1 MGSRNG
7 KARRVA
13 LYGMLTALAFI
24 LSYVE
29 SLVPVTVG
37 IPGVKLGLA
46 NLVVVIALYTL
57 DLKGAFVISVVRIV
71 LSGLTFGGL
80 LSMLYSLA
88 GGLLSFAVMAILSRK
103 KLFGTVGVS
112 VCGGVAHNIGQLLVA
127 APAAWALSRL
137 RFRGRRVVGAESV
150 RYYFPGLLISGS
162 VAGVLIGLLGG
173 WMTGRVQDYLAKRR

>member
-1 MGSRNG
+1 MGSRNS

-29 SLVPVTVG
+29 SLVPVTLG

-80 LSMLYSLA
+80 FSMLYSLA

-103 KLFGTVGVS
+103 KVFGTVGVS

-127 APAAWALSRL
+127 MAVLET
-137 RFRGRRVVGAESV
+137 ESV
-150 RYYFPGLLISGS
+150 WYYFPVLLISGS

>member
-1 MGSRNG
+1 MGSRNS

-29 SLVPVTVG
+29 SLVPVTAG

-80 LSMLYSLA
+80 FSMLYSLA

-127 APAAWALSRL
+127 MAVLET
-137 RFRGRRVVGAESV
+137 ESV
-150 RYYFPGLLISGS
+150 WYYFPVLLISGS

>member
-1 MGSRNG
+1 MGSRNS

-103 KLFGTVGVS
+103 KVFGTVGVS

-127 APAAWALSRL
+127 MAVLET
-137 RFRGRRVVGAESV
+137 ESV
-150 RYYFPGLLISGS
+150 WYYFPVLLISGS

>member
-1 MGSRNG
+1 MGSRNS

-103 KLFGTVGVS
+103 KVFGTVGVS

-127 APAAWALSRL
+127 MAVLET
-137 RFRGRRVVGAESV
+137 ESV
-150 RYYFPGLLISGS
+150 WYYFPVLLISGS

-173 WMTGRVQDYLAKRR
+173 WMTGRVQEYLAKRR

>member
-1 MGSRNG
+1 MGSRNS

-29 SLVPVTVG
+29 SLVPVTLG

-88 GGLLSFAVMAILSRK
+88 GGLFSFAVMAILSRK
-103 KLFGTVGVS
+103 KVFGTVGVS

-127 APAAWALSRL
+127 MAVLET
-137 RFRGRRVVGAESV
+137 ESV
-150 RYYFPGLLISGS
+150 WYYFPVLLISGS

>member
-1 MGSRNG
+1 MGSRNS

-46 NLVVVIALYTL
+46 NLVVLIALYTL
-57 DLKGAFVISVVRIV
+57 DLKGAFVISVIRIV

-80 LSMLYSLA
+80 FSMLYSLA

-127 APAAWALSRL
+127 MAVLET
-137 RFRGRRVVGAESV
+137 ESV
-150 RYYFPGLLISGS
+150 WYYFPVLLISGS

>member
-1 MGSRNG
+1 MGSRNS

-29 SLVPVTVG
+29 SLVPVTLG

-46 NLVVVIALYTL
+46 NLVVLIALYTL
-57 DLKGAFVISVVRIV
+57 DLKGAFVISVVRII

-80 LSMLYSLA
+80 FSMLYSLA

-103 KLFGTVGVS
+103 KLLGTVGVS

-127 APAAWALSRL
+127 MAVLET
-137 RFRGRRVVGAESV
+137 ESV
-150 RYYFPGLLISGS
+150 WYYFPVLLISGS

>member
-1 MGSRNG
+1 MGSRNS

-57 DLKGAFVISVVRIV
+57 DLKGAFVISAVRIV

-80 LSMLYSLA
+80 FSMLYSLA

-127 APAAWALSRL
+127 MAVLET
-137 RFRGRRVVGAESV
+137 ESV
-150 RYYFPGLLISGS
+150 WYYFPVLLISGS

>member
-1 MGSRNG
+1 MGSRNS

-80 LSMLYSLA
+80 FSMLYSLA

-103 KLFGTVGVS
+103 KVFGTVGVS

-127 APAAWALSRL
+127 MAVLET
-137 RFRGRRVVGAESV
+137 ESV
-150 RYYFPGLLISGS
+150 WYYFPVLLISGS

>member
-1 MGSRNG
+1 MGSRNS

-57 DLKGAFVISVVRIV
+57 DLKGAFVISAVRIV

-80 LSMLYSLA
+80 FSMLYSLA
-88 GGLLSFAVMAILSRK
+88 GGLFSFAVMAILSRK
-103 KLFGTVGVS
+103 KVFGTVGVS

-127 APAAWALSRL
+127 MAVLET
-137 RFRGRRVVGAESV
+137 ESV
-150 RYYFPGLLISGS
+150 WYYFPVLLISGS

-173 WMTGRVQDYLAKRR
+173 WMTGRIQDYLAKRR

>member
-1 MGSRNG
+1 MGSRNS

-13 LYGMLTALAFI
+13 LYGMLTALAVI

-80 LSMLYSLA
+80 FSMLYSLA

-127 APAAWALSRL
+127 MAVLET
-137 RFRGRRVVGAESV
+137 ESV
-150 RYYFPGLLISGS
+150 WYYFPVLLISGS

>member
-1 MGSRNG
+1 MGSRNS

-80 LSMLYSLA
+80 FSMLYSLA

-127 APAAWALSRL
+127 MAVLET
-137 RFRGRRVVGAESV
+137 ESV
-150 RYYFPGLLISGS
+150 WYYFPVLLISGS

-173 WMTGRVQDYLAKRR
+173 WMTGRIQDYLAKRR

>member
-1 MGSRNG
+1 MGSRNS

-80 LSMLYSLA
+80 FSMLYSLA

-127 APAAWALSRL
+127 MAVLET
-137 RFRGRRVVGAESV
+137 ESIW
-150 RYYFPGLLISGS
+150 YYFPVLLISGS

>member
-1 MGSRNG
+1 MGSRNS

-29 SLVPVTVG
+29 SLVPVTLG

-103 KLFGTVGVS
+103 KVFGTVGVS

-127 APAAWALSRL
+127 MAVLET
-137 RFRGRRVVGAESV
+137 ESV
-150 RYYFPGLLISGS
+150 WYYFPVLLISGS

>member
-1 MGSRNG
+1 MGSRNS

-29 SLVPVTVG
+29 SLVPVTLG

-57 DLKGAFVISVVRIV
+57 DLKGAFIISVVRIV

-80 LSMLYSLA
+80 FSMLYSLA
-88 GGLLSFAVMAILSRK
+88 GGLFSFAVMAILSRK

-127 APAAWALSRL
+127 MAVLET
-137 RFRGRRVVGAESV
+137 ESV
-150 RYYFPGLLISGS
+150 WYYFPVLLISGS

>member
-1 MGSRNG
+1 MGSRNS

-80 LSMLYSLA
+80 FSMLYSLA
-88 GGLLSFAVMAILSRK
+88 GGLFSFAVMAILSRK
-103 KLFGTVGVS
+103 KVFGTVGVS

-127 APAAWALSRL
+127 MAVLET
-137 RFRGRRVVGAESV
+137 ESV
-150 RYYFPGLLISGS
+150 WYYFPVLLISGS

>member
-29 SLVPVTVG
+29 SLVPVTLG

-80 LSMLYSLA
+80 FSMLYSLA

-127 APAAWALSRL
+127 MAVL
-137 RFRGRRVVGAESV
+137 GTESV
-150 RYYFPGLLISGS
+150 WYYFPVLLISGS

-173 WMTGRVQDYLAKRR
+173 WMTGRIQDYLAKRR

>member
-1 MGSRNG
+1 MGSRNS

-29 SLVPVTVG
+29 SLVPVTLG

-46 NLVVVIALYTL
+46 NLVVLIALYTL
-57 DLKGAFVISVVRIV
+57 DLKGAFVISVIRIV

-80 LSMLYSLA
+80 FSMLYSLA

-127 APAAWALSRL
+127 MAVLET
-137 RFRGRRVVGAESV
+137 ESV
-150 RYYFPGLLISGS
+150 WYYFPVLLISGS

>member
-1 MGSRNG
+1 MGSRNS

-80 LSMLYSLA
+80 FSMLYSLA

-103 KLFGTVGVS
+103 KLLGTVGVS

-127 APAAWALSRL
+127 MAVLET
-137 RFRGRRVVGAESV
+137 ESV
-150 RYYFPGLLISGS
+150 WYYFPVLLISGS